1 MGEYNANVSQTPEQL
16 TAKLIAD
23 AATATAKAVSEA
35 ASAAASVIARENITV
50 FTEIAVL
57 KNEMMTI
64 KTNQACFEIEI
75 NKKMD
80 GLDTK
85 FARIIEKLEELTQ
98 GRPTWSIALILG
110 SLFSLCV
117 GLIVF
122 VITKI

>member
-1 MGEYNANVSQTPEQL
+1 MTEYGDMAATPEL
-16 TAKLIAD
+16 MTAKLIAD

-35 ASAAASVIARENITV
+35 ATAAAAVIAKENLTV

-57 KNEMMTI
+57 KNEMTTI

-80 GLDTK
+80 GLDPK
-85 FARIIEKLEELTQ
+85 FARIIEKLDELTL
-98 GRPTWSIALILG
+98 GRPTWSVALILG